1 MAVVR
6 FSVAQGLSDDVIT
19 RMSQVARVQL
29 VQQPLGAVDSRPPFT
44 DRDGVLSLPSINI
57 DTATNTVLKTFEF
70 PFGPKQVTYKGS
82 GLEYQE
88 VQRPGLQ
95 PLLKATNPKNRSVAL
110 SAVITNRET
119 GGLTTVESDLKMLK
133 DMAREDKDIEFI
145 HGGVRL
151 GYFVRIVELTVT
163 SRERTLQGDIS
174 RAVVDISLQES
185 KQLNVNV
192 ISMRAIT
199 AEPSTENE
207 NPDPEPAR
215 SALDV
220 LLINRRA
227 SLDSSFTYTRDG
239 EEFVVANSPTFG
251 TPSMMMTLINDL
263 DD

>member
-1 MAVVR
+1 MAIVR
-6 FSVAQGLSDDVIT
+6 FSVTQGLSDDVVT

-174 RAVVDISLQES
+174 RAVVDLSLQES
-185 KQLNVNV
+185 RPLNVNV
-192 ISMRAIT
+192 ISLRAIT
-199 AEPSTENE
+199 AEP
-207 NPDPEPAR
+207 DA
-215 SALDV
+215 D
-220 LLINRRA
+220 
-227 SLDSSFTYTRDG
+227 DG
-239 EEFVVANSPTFG
+239 NEEFEPPLSPEDILYILRLSSIEAGVVNG
-251 TPSMMMTLINDL
+251 INNPNLLLHLVDDL
-263 DD
+263 DN